1 MFLCIFFEKLFRLPK
16 KLIYLFLP
24 KAAEKESKLW
34 EIQKG
39 GDSKQK
45 EIPAENKL
53 QN

>member
-1 MFLCIFFEKLFRLPK
+1 MMEKFNRYALPS
-16 KLIYLFLP
+16 
-24 KAAEKESKLW
+24 SKLW